1 MKPGSFLWFLA
12 HDMRQ
17 HWRSLEG
24 LFGGM
29 SRGKV
34 GLLLGAAIL
43 ALHGLAYPAAL
54 WLNKDAGDGDRLPT
68 YVASGVLFI
77 LPWIVAQAM
86 TATTR
91 ALYARGDLDLLF
103 AAPVSARA
111 VLAARAVAI
120 AADGVASVAI
130 LLLPLANMNV
140 ALGHWRWL
148 AVYPALI
155 ATGLFGAGL
164 GIALA
169 LALFSMVAPR
179 RARLASQIAAT
190 LIGACFV
197 LGLQALSM
205 LPSGPRTAV
214 LAALAP
220 PQAVALDDPRSLV
233 WLPALAASGDG
244 RALILWSLVGL
255 VVFTLAALSFG
266 RRFAAASVLSAGA
279 PAARASDKREQT
291 FRASLG
297 ATLRAK
303 ERRLLIRDPWLMSQI
318 ALQIVY
324 TLPVSVILWRNGGA
338 TGSAGVAFAPSIVVI
353 AAQLA
358 GSLAWLALSGE
369 DAPEFLA
376 TAPVTRAQIER
387 RKIEAIALPI
397 VVLLALPLVG
407 LALASPWSAL
417 LAALFALGAG
427 VSTALL
433 NLWRQAP
440 ARRTMVLRRHSQSKL
455 VGLIEH
461 LLSILWAVGAV
472 IAIIGSWTAIVP
484 LAMASAVLWLNRPR
498 AARAAPSRRAEE
510 LMTAGSL

>member
-1 MKPGSFLWFLA
+1 MKPGSFLWFVG

-34 GLLLGAAIL
+34 ALLLGAAIV

-54 WLNKDAGDGDRLPT
+54 WLNKDGGDGDRLPT
-68 YVASGVLFI
+68 YIASGVLFV
-77 LPWIVAQAM
+77 LPWIIAQAM

-148 AVYPALI
+148 ALYPSLV
-155 ATGLFGAGL
+155 ATGLFGSGL
-164 GIALA
+164 GIAVA
-169 LALFSMVAPR
+169 LALFSLVGPR

-205 LPSGPRTAV
+205 LPSGLRSAV
-214 LAALAP
+214 LAMLAP
-220 PQAVALDDPRSLV
+220 PQAVALADPRSLL
-233 WLPALAASGDG
+233 WLPALAASGDA
-244 RALILWSLVGL
+244 RALVFWSLAGL
-255 VVFTLAALSFG
+255 LVFSLAALGFG
-266 RRFAAASVLSAGA
+266 RRFAGASVLSAGA
-279 PAARASDKREQT
+279 PATRGSGRRAQT

-297 ATLRAK
+297 SALRVK

-338 TGSAGVAFAPSIVVI
+338 TGSVGVAFAPSIVVI

-358 GSLAWLALSGE
+358 GSLSWLALSGE

-376 TAPVTRAQIER
+376 TAPVTRGEIER
-387 RKIEAIALPI
+387 RKIEAIALPV
-397 VVLLALPLVG
+397 VVLLALPLAG
-407 LALASPWSAL
+407 LALASPRSAL

-427 VSTALL
+427 VSTAFL

-472 IAIIGSWTAIVP
+472 IAIIGSWTAVAP
-484 LAMASAVLWLNRPR
+484 LAVAGVVLWLNRRRTARVPR
-498 AARAAPSRRAEE
+498 RRRAGEF
-510 LMTAGSL
+510 MTAG

>member
-1 MKPGSFLWFLA
+1 VIGRPGSFAWFVAFDL
-12 HDMRQ
+12 RQ
-17 HWRSLEG
+17 HWRGLQG
-24 LFGGM
+24 LFGGL
-29 SRGKV
+29 SRGNV
-34 GLLLGAAIL
+34 ALVIGAAIL
-43 ALHGLAYPAAL
+43 ALHAIAYPAAL
-54 WLNKDAGDGDRLPT
+54 WLGAAEDADHGAKLSA
-68 YVASGVLFI
+68 YLASGVLFV

-91 ALYARGDLDLLF
+91 ALYSRGDLDLLF

-111 VLAARAVAI
+111 VLAARAFAI
-120 AADGVASVAI
+120 ATDGVVSVAI
-130 LLLPLANMNV
+130 LLLPLANVNIL
-140 ALGHWRWL
+140 LGHWRWL
-148 AVYPALI
+148 AIYPSLA
-155 ATGLFGAGL
+155 ATGLFGASA

-169 LALFSMVAPR
+169 LLLFAAFGPR
-179 RARLASQIAAT
+179 RARLAAQIAAT

-197 LGLQALSM
+197 LGLQALSL
-205 LPSGPRTAV
+205 LPASARAAF
-214 LAALAP
+214 LQALAP
-220 PQAVALDDPRSLV
+220 PTDGGLDDIRSLL
-233 WLPALAASGDG
+233 WLPALAARGNAP
-244 RALILWSLVGL
+244 ALALWCLVG
-255 VVFTLAALSFG
+255 VVFFSLAAFAFG
-266 RRFAAASVLSAGA
+266 KRFATAAVLSAGA
-279 PAARASDKREQT
+279 PSARGRDVKDQT

-318 ALQIVY
+318 MLQIVY
-324 TLPVSVILWRNGGA
+324 TLPVSVILWRNGGV
-338 TGSAGVAFAPSIVVI
+338 TGSVGVAFAPSIVVI

-376 TAPVTRAQIER
+376 TAPVTRGEIER

-397 VVLLALPLVG
+397 LALLALPLIG
-407 LALASPWSAL
+407 LAFASPWGAFC
-417 LAALFALGAG
+417 AASFALGAG

-472 IAIIGSWTAIVP
+472 IAIIGSWTAVVP
-484 LAMASAVLWLNRPR
+484 LAMAGFVLWLNRPR
-498 AARAAPSRRAEE
+498 SSRVAR
-510 LMTAGSL
+510 LSLPASA

>member
-1 MKPGSFLWFLA
+1 MKPGAFLWFVA
-12 HDMRQ
+12 HDLRQ

-24 LFGGM
+24 LFGGL

-34 GLLLGAAIL
+34 ALLIGAAVL
-43 ALHGLAYPAAL
+43 VLHAIAYPAAL
-54 WLNKDAGDGDRLPT
+54 WLNSGGAARLPT
-68 YVASGVLFI
+68 YLASGVLFV

-91 ALYARGDLDLLF
+91 ALYARGDLDLIF

-120 AADGVASVAI
+120 AADGVASAAI

-148 AVYPALI
+148 ALYPALA

-164 GIALA
+164 GVSLA
-169 LALFSMVAPR
+169 LALFAAVGPR

-197 LGLQALSM
+197 LGLQAMSVAPAWLRDALM
-205 LPSGPRTAV
+205 K
-214 LAALAP
+214 ALAP
-220 PQAVALDDPRSLV
+220 PAALALDDPRSLF
-233 WLPALAASGDG
+233 WLPALAAGGDV
-244 RALILWSLVGL
+244 RALLLWALVGL
-255 VVFTLAALSFG
+255 AVFCLAALSFG
-266 RRFAAASVLSAGA
+266 KRFAAAAVLSAGA
-279 PAARASDKREQT
+279 PSARANERPGKT
-291 FRASLG
+291 FRAGLG
-297 ATLRAK
+297 ATLRSK

-318 ALQIVY
+318 ALQIIY
-324 TLPVSVILWRNGGA
+324 TLPVSVILWRNGGT
-338 TGSAGVAFAPSIVVI
+338 TGSAGIAFAPSIVVI

-358 GSLAWLALSGE
+358 GSLAWIALSGE

-376 TAPVTRAQIER
+376 TAPVARGEVER

-397 VVLLALPLVG
+397 LVLLAAPLLG

-417 LAALFALGAG
+417 CALLFAFGGGL
-427 VSTALL
+427 STALL

-461 LLSILWAVGAV
+461 LLAILWAVGAV
-472 IAIIGSWTAIVP
+472 IAIIGSWAALAPI
-484 LAMASAVLWLNRPR
+484 AMACGVLWLNRPR
-498 AARAAPSRRAEE
+498 KIPFSPLCGEKVAVRS
-510 LMTAGSL
+510 TAG

>member
-1 MKPGSFLWFLA
+1 MKPGSFLWFVA

-17 HWRSLEG
+17 HWRLLESL
-24 LFGGM
+24 LGGM

-34 GLLLGAAIL
+34 AVLIGAAIL

-54 WLNKDAGDGDRLPT
+54 WLNKDGGDGDRLPA
-68 YVASGVLFI
+68 YVASGVLFV
-77 LPWIVAQAM
+77 LPWIIAQAT

-91 ALYARGDLDLLF
+91 ALYTRGDLDLIF

-120 AADGVASVAI
+120 ATDGIASVAI

-148 AVYPALI
+148 ALYPSLV
-155 ATGLFGAGL
+155 ATGLFGSGL

-169 LALFSMVAPR
+169 LVLFSAVGPR
-179 RARLASQIAAT
+179 QARLASQIAAT

-197 LGLQALSM
+197 LGLQALSI
-205 LPSGPRTAV
+205 LPAAMRSAF
-214 LAALAP
+214 LSALAP
-220 PQAVALDDPRSLV
+220 PGVVALNDPRSLL

-244 RALILWSLVGL
+244 TALVLWSLCGL
-255 VVFTLAALSFG
+255 ALFSLAALSFG
-266 RRFAAASVLSAGA
+266 RRFAAASILSAGA
-279 PAARASDKREQT
+279 PSARTSDKRKRT

-318 ALQIVY
+318 ALQVVY

-338 TGSAGVAFAPSIVVI
+338 TGSAGIAFAPSIVVI

-376 TAPVTRAQIER
+376 TAPVTRGEIER

-397 VVLLALPLVG
+397 VVLLALPLTG
-407 LALASPWSAL
+407 LALASPLSAL
-417 LAALFALGAG
+417 LAALFAIGAG
-427 VSTALL
+427 ASTALL

-484 LAMASAVLWLNRPR
+484 IAMASAVLWLNRPR
-498 AARAAPSRRAEE
+498 AARIIAPRRADG
-510 LMTAGSL
+510 LIAAG

>member
-1 MKPGSFLWFLA
+1 MTPGSFLWFVA
-12 HDMRQ
+12 HDLRQ

-24 LFGGM
+24 LFGGL

-34 GLLLGAAIL
+34 ALLLGAAIL
-43 ALHGLAYPAAL
+43 VLHAIAYPAVL
-54 WLNKDAGDGDRLPT
+54 WLNPADGG
-68 YVASGVLFI
+68 ASGQPPAYLAAGALFV
-77 LPWIVAQAM
+77 LPWIIAQAM

-91 ALYARGDLDLLF
+91 ALYARGDLDLIF

-130 LLLPLANMNV
+130 LLLPLANMNA

-148 AVYPALI
+148 ALYPALA
-155 ATGLFGAGL
+155 ATGLFGSGL

-169 LALFSMVAPR
+169 LALFAAVGPR

-197 LGLQALSM
+197 LGLQAVSV
-205 LPSGPRTAV
+205 LPAALRET
-214 LAALAP
+214 LMKALAP
-220 PQAVALDDPRSLV
+220 PAALAFDPLSLL
-233 WLPALAASGDG
+233 WLPALAAGGDI
-244 RALILWSLVGL
+244 RALIVWAAIGL
-255 VVFTLAALSFG
+255 AVFCLAALSFG
-266 RRFAAASVLSAGA
+266 KRFAAAALLSAGA
-279 PAARASDKREQT
+279 PAARSSDRRKRT

-297 ATLRAK
+297 AALRAK

-318 ALQIVY
+318 ALQIIY

-338 TGSAGVAFAPSIVVI
+338 TGSAGIAFAPSIVVI

-358 GSLAWLALSGE
+358 GSLAWIALSGE

-376 TAPVTRAQIER
+376 TAPVTRREVER
-387 RKIEAIALPI
+387 RKIEAIALP
-397 VVLLALPLVG
+397 VAALLALPLLG
-407 LALASPWSAL
+407 LALASPLSAA
-417 LAALFALGAG
+417 LALLFALAAGA
-427 VSTALL
+427 STALL

-461 LLSILWAVGAV
+461 LLAILWAVGAV
-472 IAIIGSWTAIVP
+472 IAIIGSWAALAPI
-484 LAMASAVLWLNRPR
+484 AMACGVLWLNRPR
-498 AARAAPSRRAEE
+498 TPRPLAPRSGERVAA
-510 LMTAGSL
+510 

>member
-1 MKPGSFLWFLA
+1 LKPGAFAWFVA
-12 HDMRQ
+12 HDLRQ

-24 LFGGM
+24 LFGSL

-34 GLLLGAAIL
+34 SLLIGAAIL
-43 ALHGLAYPAAL
+43 ALHAIAYPTAL
-54 WLNKDAGDGDRLPT
+54 WLAARDGAGGGALPT
-68 YVASGVLFI
+68 YLASGVLFV
-77 LPWIVAQAM
+77 LPWIIAQAM

-91 ALYARGDLDLLF
+91 ALYTRGDLDLVF
-103 AAPVSARA
+103 AAPVSART
-111 VLAARAVAI
+111 VLAARAFAI
-120 AADGVASVAI
+120 ASDGVASVAI
-130 LLLPLANMNV
+130 LLLPLANMN
-140 ALGHWRWL
+140 AFLGHWRWL
-148 AVYPALI
+148 ALYPTLA
-155 ATGLFGAGL
+155 ATGLFGAGV

-169 LALFSMVAPR
+169 LILFFAFGPR

-205 LPSGPRTAV
+205 LPATIRAAFM
-214 LAALAP
+214 AALAP
-220 PQAVALDDPRSLV
+220 PAAVTLADPPSLL
-233 WLPALAASGDG
+233 WLPAMAAGGDAQALVSWCLVSLA
-244 RALILWSLVGL
+244 
-255 VVFTLAALSFG
+255 VFCAAALTFG
-266 RRFAAASVLSAGA
+266 RRFAAAAILSAGA
-279 PAARASDKREQT
+279 PAARSSDKRERT

-303 ERRLLIRDPWLMSQI
+303 ERRLLWRDPWLMSQI
-318 ALQIVY
+318 MLQIIY

-338 TGSAGVAFAPSIVVI
+338 TGSVGVAFAPSIVVI

-358 GSLAWLALSGE
+358 GSLAWIALSGE

-376 TAPVTRAQIER
+376 TAPVTRGEIER

-397 VVLLALPLVG
+397 LALLALPLIG
-407 LALASPWSAL
+407 LALASPWSAFC
-417 LAALFALGAG
+417 AAAFAFGAG

-461 LLSILWAVGAV
+461 LLAILWAVGAV
-472 IAIIGSWTAIVP
+472 IAIVGSWASVVP
-484 LAMASAVLWLNRPR
+484 IAMACFILWLNRPR
-498 AARAAPSRRAEE
+498 EAAPP
-510 LMTAGSL
+510 LSLPASA